1 MKGSIKYFMGLA
13 GVAGLGFAISLP
25 TLAQTAT
32 PDQTTAPSGVVDR
45 PTAGESGRP
54 GMSGTPGMGMPGMGM
69 PGMSQPSMGMGM
81 DTMSFPSSTESMNLG
96 EIVGGNRSFSLLNA
110 LVRVAAIKEPGLISR
125 LTGSGKYTVF
135 APTDRAFAALPP
147 GAVHALVQPQN
158 RDLLVQLLA
167 YHVVRG
173 EVSAANMG
181 TTNIGRELMANRP
194 PSGNLNPNENSA
206 AVDRSQVIEPNETA
220 ANRNSGSVG
229 TQSGMGN
236 SSSTMP
242 SMGMGQTGQAQA
254 GLPPSGELRPNENS
268 ARTDRSQVIEPN
280 RTGAANGSGSSTGM
294 SSPGGMSTPGGMSM
308 GSGSGMSM
316 GSGSSMGMMG
326 MMAASDIRAS
336 NGIVHAINRV
346 IIPASLQAQIQAAIA
361 ADTAP
366 TATPRR

>member
-1 MKGSIKYFMGLA
+1 MKGSTKYLMGLA
-13 GVAGLGFAISLP
+13 SVAGLGFAISLP
-25 TLAQTAT
+25 ALAQTAT

-54 GMSGTPGMGMPGMGM
+54 GMSGTPGNGMPGMGM
-69 PGMSQPSMGMGM
+69 PGMSQPGMGM
-81 DTMSFPSSTESMNLG
+81 DTMSFPSSTSSMSLG
-96 EIVGGNRSFSLLNA
+96 EVVGGTRSFSLLNA
-110 LVRVAAIKEPGLISR
+110 LVRVAAIKEPGLLSR

-206 AVDRSQVIEPNETA
+206 AVDRSQVIEPNETG

-236 SSSTMP
+236 SSSTTP
-242 SMGMGQTGQAQA
+242 STGMGQSGQAQA

-280 RTGAANGSGSSTGM
+280 QTASNNGSGTRTGM

-308 GSGSGMSM
+308 GSGSSM
-316 GSGSSMGMMG
+316 GSMS
-326 MMAASDIRAS
+326 MMAASDIQAS
-336 NGIVHAINRV
+336 NGIIHAINRV
-346 IIPASLQAQIQAAIA
+346 IIPASLQAQLQAAIA
-361 ADTAP
+361 ADMAP